1 MSPRAPAPL
10 PQTCYPA
17 VWLWPGQALYSGPG
31 LGLQPHS
38 GSVWCLA
45 VGVDGPLTVQVGTQ
59 RIEARTALIPPRLV
73 HHLTMT
79 GSSPVAPLA
88 PTPLVS
94 CYLDPASQRSAA
106 CRAQFDRF
114 HGDIGVQHA
123 AETALLTPPTDDIE
137 ALRWLD
143 IAAPSDV
150 RVIDPRIEL
159 AAKQVRDDPAAAVPA
174 AELAAS
180 AGLSESRFL
189 HLFRQEIGSSLR
201 RYRLWCRLMRA
212 GAELAAGQNLTT
224 AAAEAGFASPSHL
237 ADRFKTTFGLSATQL
252 LATGL
257 TIRTP

>member
-31 LGLQPHS
+31 LGLEPHA

-45 VGVDGPLTVQVGTQ
+45 VGVDGPLTVRVGDQ

-73 HHLTMT
+73 HHLSMT
-79 GSSPVAPLA
+79 GSSPVA
-88 PTPLVS
+88 PLVS

-106 CRAQFDRF
+106 CRGQFDQF
-114 HGDIGVQHA
+114 HGEIGVNHA
-123 AETALLTPPTDDIE
+123 AEADLLTPPNDDVE

-150 RVIDPRIEL
+150 QVIDPRIEL
-159 AAKQVRDDPAAAVPA
+159 IAKQIRDHPAAAVPA

-180 AGLSESRFL
+180 VGLSESRFL

-201 RYRLWCRLMRA
+201 RYRLWSRLMRA
-212 GAELAAGQNLTT
+212 GAEIAAGQNLTT
-224 AAAEAGFASPSHL
+224 AAVEAGFTSPSHL
-237 ADRFKTTFGLSATQL
+237 ADRFKATFGLSATQL

-257 TIRTP
+257 SIRMP

>member
-31 LGLQPHS
+31 LGLAPHS
-38 GSVWCLA
+38 GSVWCLV
-45 VGVDGPLTVQVGTQ
+45 VGVDGPLTVRVGTQ

-123 AETALLTPPTDDIE
+123 AETALLIPPTDDIE

-180 AGLSESRFL
+180 AGVSESRFL

-212 GAELAAGQNLTT
+212 GAEIAAGQNLTT

-252 LATGL
+252 MATGL
-257 TIRTP
+257 TIRVP

>member
-1 MSPRAPAPL
+1 
-10 PQTCYPA
+10 
-17 VWLWPGQALYSGPG
+17 LWPGQALYSGPG
-31 LGLQPHS
+31 LGLEPHS

-45 VGVDGPLTVQVGTQ
+45 VGVDGPLTVQVGAQ

-79 GSSPVAPLA
+79 GS
-88 PTPLVS
+88 LVS
-94 CYLDPASQRSAA
+94 CYLDPATHRSTA
-106 CRAQFDRF
+106 CRGQFDEF
-114 HGDIGVQHA
+114 HGGIGVGHA
-123 AETALLTPPTDDIE
+123 REAELLTPPTDDAG

-143 IAAPSDV
+143 VAAPSDV
-150 RVIDPRIEL
+150 QVIDPRIEL
-159 AAKQVRDDPAAAVPA
+159 AAKQIRDDPATALSA

-180 AGLSESRFL
+180 VGLSESRFL

-201 RYRLWCRLMRA
+201 RYRLWSRLMRA
-212 GAELAAGQNLTT
+212 GAEIAAGADLTT
-224 AAAEAGFASPSHL
+224 AAVQAGFASPSHL

>member
-79 GSSPVAPLA
+79 GS
-88 PTPLVS
+88 LVS

-106 CRAQFDRF
+106 CRGQFDRF
-114 HGDIGVQHA
+114 RGDIGVRHA

-180 AGLSESRFL
+180 VGVSESRFL

-212 GAELAAGQNLTT
+212 GAGLAAGQNLTT
-224 AAAEAGFASPSHL
+224 AAADAGFASPSHL